1 MSLSSLLALAH
12 HSQLSDLVNLQNETS
27 AVETINNNS
36 DAIVTALENTLSRD
50 GTTPNEMQSDL
61 DMDSNRILN
70 LPEPVDPTEPLR
82 LQDISTFGVTGPT
95 GPQGAVGPASS
106 VTGPT
111 GPAGAQGP
119 TGPTGATGSQG
130 PTGPQGDSFQVDA
143 VGTLAGRAA
152 YNAEAQ
158 GFAYLDTD
166 NGDLYIKNSAVSA
179 DWSDAIPF
187 GQGATGN
194 TGPTGPTGPTG
205 ATGATGP
212 TGATGSTGGTGP
224 TGPTGPTGS
233 TGGTGPTGPT
243 GATGSTG
250 PTGPTGATGSTGAT
264 GPTGATGLTGPT
276 GPGGAG
282 SGDMLASMY
291 DPTAIQS
298 SAFARA
304 NHTGTQDVA
313 TITGLGTLATAS
325 SVNNTNWSGTDLAV
339 ANGGT
344 GASDAATA
352 RTNLGLGTGDS
363 PQFTAVNVGN
373 ASDTT
378 LSRSAAGFLKTNGND
393 TITAGF
399 AVTSVN
405 DGTKTTGTFTPT
417 FVAGNIRRYING
429 GAHTLGVPTGE
440 GTMTIQVTNDASAG
454 AITTSGYTLVNGD
467 TLTTTN
473 GHDFF
478 FHITV
483 INGFSRLNVEALQ

>member
-1 MSLSSLLALAH
+1 MAKLT
-12 HSQLSDLVNLQNETS
+12 LSDLTSLQNETS
-27 AVETINNNS
+27 AMETINNNS

-50 GTTPNEMQSDL
+50 GTSPNEMQSDL
-61 DMDSNRILN
+61 DMDDNRILN

-82 LQDISTFGVTGPT
+82 LADVAQFTG
-95 GPQGAVGPASS
+95 A
-106 VTGPT
+106 TGPT
-111 GPAGAQGP
+111 GPAGPSTGVEGPTGPTGAQGP
-119 TGPTGATGSQG
+119 TGPTGATG
-130 PTGPQGDSFQVDA
+130 
-143 VGTLAGRAA
+143 AA
-152 YNAEAQ
+152 
-158 GFAYLDTD
+158 
-166 NGDLYIKNSAVSA
+166 SSV
-179 DWSDAIPF
+179 
-187 GQGATGN
+187 
-194 TGPTGPTGPTG
+194 
-205 ATGATGP
+205 
-212 TGATGSTGGTGP
+212 
-224 TGPTGPTGS
+224 
-233 TGGTGPTGPT
+233 TGPT

-264 GPTGATGLTGPT
+264 GPTGATGSVGPT

-304 NHTGTQDVA
+304 NHTGVQDAA
-313 TITGLGTLATAS
+313 TITGLGSLATAS
-325 SVNNTNWSGTDLAV
+325 TINNANWSGTDLAV

-352 RTNLGLGTGDS
+352 RTNLGVGTGDS
-363 PQFTAVNVGN
+363 PQFTAINVGN

-378 LSRSAAGFLKTNGND
+378 LSRSAAGFVAIEGINLLKTNGND

-417 FVAGNIRRYING
+417 FLAGNIRRYVNG

-454 AITTSGYTLVNGD
+454 TITTSGFTKVNGD
-467 TLTTTN
+467 SLTTTN

-478 FHITV
+478 LHITV